1 MSGIAQGLVL
11 GPVLLNIF
19 VGDVDSGI
27 EGILSKFADATKLS
41 GATDVLER
49 RDAEEIVLSWKESYR
64 ETSLTLGK
72 LIPSLLARRQL
83 LKNDEEP

>member
-1 MSGIAQGLVL
+1 MVTLRVAVNSSVSKWRLVMSGIAQGLVL

-49 RDAEEIVLSWKESYR
+49 RDAEEIVLS
-64 ETSLTLGK
+64 
-72 LIPSLLARRQL
+72 
-83 LKNDEEP
+83 